1 MLNITRC
8 SEGLLKIVVSKLGTV
23 DDLMGSRNF
32 VPENRIVSV
41 DDLLV
46 DAVLD
51 GLSRVAAIQF
61 FFLWICRM
69 HPLPMW

>member
-1 MLNITRC
+1 M
-8 SEGLLKIVVSKLGTV
+8 
-23 DDLMGSRNF
+23 
-32 VPENRIVSV
+32 PENRIVSV

-51 GLSRVAAIQF
+51 GLSRVTATQF
-61 FFLWICRM
+61 FFSFFLWICRM

>member
-1 MLNITRC
+1 M
-8 SEGLLKIVVSKLGTV
+8 
-23 DDLMGSRNF
+23 
-32 VPENRIVSV
+32 PENRIVSV

-51 GLSRVAAIQF
+51 GLSRVTAIQFF

>member
-1 MLNITRC
+1 M
-8 SEGLLKIVVSKLGTV
+8 
-23 DDLMGSRNF
+23 
-32 VPENRIVSV
+32 PENRIVSV

-51 GLSRVAAIQF
+51 GLSRVTATQIFFFLF

>member
-8 SEGLLKIVVSKLGTV
+8 SEGLFNIVVSKLGTV
-23 DDLMGSRNF
+23 DDLMESRNF

-41 DDLLV
+41 DGLLV

-51 GLSRVAAIQF
+51 GLSRVTATLF
-61 FFLWICRM
+61 FWWICRM